1 MPTNR
6 DFFLNPAKT
15 EMGIKGGI
23 TASIMSA
30 NIAYIMARNTSDQS
44 ITILRKQ
51 RLGMA
56 EEYTAEGCYRVAIA
70 NNAEALASGPISW
83 QEKPLMPKVSKQ
95 KVRKTAV
102 IPNGITLYG
111 EEKVRNRL

>member
-15 EMGIKGGI
+15 EMGIGGGI
-23 TASIMSA
+23 TASIVSA

-51 RLGMA
+51 RLGIA
-56 EEYTAEGCYRVAIA
+56 EEYTAEGCYRVAVA

-83 QEKPLMPKVSKQ
+83 QEKPLMPKVS
-95 KVRKTAV
+95 
-102 IPNGITLYG
+102 
-111 EEKVRNRL
+111 E